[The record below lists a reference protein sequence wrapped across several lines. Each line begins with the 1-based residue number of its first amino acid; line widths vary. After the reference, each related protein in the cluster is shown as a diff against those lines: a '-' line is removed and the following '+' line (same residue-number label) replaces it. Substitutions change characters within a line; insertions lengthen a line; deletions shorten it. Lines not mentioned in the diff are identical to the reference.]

1 MSDNGHP
8 YDPSDPLL
16 AGIEEALGKLGI
28 NEEGARRSLLE
39 GVREALGEFIEVDG
53 SPLQVRVIDG
63 GRGEEDDDEDA
74 PRAPGPDLRIAEAG
88 EEEDLGPTRVRVVR
102 VGAPQAQEPP
112 PLGAE
117 GRIRIEANDA
127 APHQTVYRGDAIRAY
142 RICCDHGSLEVSVDG
157 SHAGMLS
164 VGQSLDVEGRV
175 VRVHSN
181 SVTTGRYIRL

>member
-8 YDPSDPLL
+8 FDPSDPLL

-28 NEEGARRSLLE
+28 SEEGARRSLLE

-53 SPLQVRVIDG
+53 APMQVRVIDG
-63 GRGEEDDDEDA
+63 GRAEDDDA
-74 PRAPGPDLRIAEAG
+74 PRPPAPDLRIAEVG
-88 EEEDLGPTRVRVVR
+88 DDEDLGPTRVRVVR
-102 VGAPQAQEPP
+102 VGAPQAQELP
-112 PLGAE
+112 PLVSE

-127 APHQTVYRGDAIRAY
+127 APHQTIYRGEAIRAY
-142 RICCDHGSLEVSVDG
+142 RVCCDQGSLEVSVDG
-157 SHAGMLS
+157 THAGMLG

-181 SVTTGRYIRL
+181 SVGTGRYIRL